1 MANIRDRPIVS
12 IVNSLSSS
20 ACTRAGSRLNNLIFG
35 NRHAEQDGYSSLGRS
50 RAMNGSPQA
59 SLRSLIDG
67 LGEESEQLHRV
78 GDQVLRL
85 NLKPDDLKLW
95 HDTHAAML
103 EPGNVLLACESDGC
117 PLEATRLTWVVGAAI
132 RSAAVNS
139 PSDAGALLKRLG
151 ISDSLADAIPG
162 HCPGVGDDIPWAFYL
177 ERHGWLTACPILPV
191 T

>member
-1 MANIRDRPIVS
+1 MANIRDRLIVS

-20 ACTRAGSRLNNLIFG
+20 ARTQAGSHLNNLIFD

-95 HDTHAAML
+95 QDTYAAML

-139 PSDAGALLKRLG
+139 PSDARALLKRLG
-151 ISDSLADAIPG
+151 ISDSLAEAIPG

-177 ERHGWLTACPILPV
+177 ERHGWLTACPILPAS
-191 T
+191 